1 MFPAPWPLSPEVQV
15 QPPLGKVAKIAGLEY
30 GSPCPSLDFES
41 AARDSDTAANPGT
54 PPELSQSN
62 YRRAGCAK
70 QWHPITARQFTRFAC
85 STKLGV
91 RESEGMSRQ
100 ISRFHHA
107 NNAEH
112 SRWKAVDST
121 APQYRVFAHYRP
133 LVHPIIP
140 N

>member
-70 QWHPITARQFTRFAC
+70 QIMPIQ
-85 STKLGV
+85 TKLGV

-100 ISRFHHA
+100 ISRFHPA

-133 LVHPIIP
+133 FVHPIIP